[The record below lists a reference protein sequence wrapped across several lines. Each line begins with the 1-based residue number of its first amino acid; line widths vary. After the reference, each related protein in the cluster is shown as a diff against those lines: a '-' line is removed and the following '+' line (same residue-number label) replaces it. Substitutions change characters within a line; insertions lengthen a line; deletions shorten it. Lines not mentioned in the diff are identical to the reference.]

1 MGEGR
6 TRQLLNYLQMLLFN
20 SSVSVILTSICLE
33 FRKNLPAQKHAFLAG
48 RSVVQGKHEV
58 LCGICLLSLVEACC
72 VFTFV
77 SFLCE
82 TERQS
87 QPLGLRVIL
96 NFH

>member
-20 SSVSVILTSICLE
+20 SSVSVILTSIRLE
-33 FRKNLPAQKHAFLAG
+33 FGKALPAQKHACLAG
-48 RSVVQGKHEV
+48 SSVLQGEHEV
-58 LCGICLLSLVEACC
+58 LRGICLLSPVEGCC

-82 TERQS
+82 AERQS

-96 NFH
+96 HFH